1 MTFSLAILFG
11 LVQGLTEFL
20 PVSSSG
26 HLAILS
32 LLTKQESTLAFSV
45 FLHLA
50 TFLAVCA
57 VYYKDIWA
65 LIRAFFCFLPDK
77 LKKRPARDPAYQH
90 MLGMMILSLLPLV
103 PIVFVKDQIEAAC
116 STPWVIGLALCGTAV
131 LLFFADR
138 FNNGKKTVADMTV
151 RDALIIG
158 LVQMVAVIPGLSRS
172 GATLTAALFCGL
184 KREDAVKY
192 SFILSLPTI
201 VAAAVLEG
209 AALIKG
215 GMASGSVLPYAA
227 GFAVAAVTGYLAIGL
242 VRMISKNGKLKYFSI
257 YCAAL
262 AAGLFLSYLF

>member
-65 LIRAFFCFLPDK
+65 LIRAFSCFLPDK

-158 LVQMVAVIPGLSRS
+158 L

-209 AALIKG
+209 ADLIKG